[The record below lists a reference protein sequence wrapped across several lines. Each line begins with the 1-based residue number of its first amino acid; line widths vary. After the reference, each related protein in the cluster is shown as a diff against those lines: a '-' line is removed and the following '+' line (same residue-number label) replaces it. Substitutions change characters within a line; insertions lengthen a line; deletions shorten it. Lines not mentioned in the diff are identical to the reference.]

1 MKKRYLLTLAALA
14 LGAACALAQNA
25 TGSDVMVMLLRPFTL
40 LGEALR
46 AWSLSG
52 LKGNLA
58 SWAVVVLLSLLP
70 TFYILIARRKR
81 KQKSD
86 WLFLLASALVFGGL
100 FLLVNPTIYV
110 HPMLTE
116 ARVSSPEL
124 LTGGPVFSMLSVLL
138 LCLLTRWTG
147 GLMNVRKQENRLLFW
162 TRALLVSSMA
172 LIAFST
178 AFSAAQ
184 GAQAVWGDTKTNAY
198 QLMSVE
204 SAASVGS
211 DFSSDALSAWAGA
224 QVSDPMQSLLLSS
237 RGAEETSAALS
248 FLLSCILLIPNLFSI
263 RTLDSALSL
272 SSSMAHGWFTEE
284 ADERASVL
292 AVRAR
297 WTLIASVACMTAVNV
312 LTVLLARQIMNWNMS
327 FSLPIDDLLI
337 SCGAM
342 LLARLLSAAC
352 KVKRDNDL
360 MI

>member
-1 MKKRYLLTLAALA
+1 MKKRYWLTLFALA
-14 LGAACALAQNA
+14 SGAASALIQGV
-25 TGSDVMVMLLRPFTL
+25 TGSDVMVLLLRPFTL

-52 LKGNLA
+52 AKGNLA

-70 TFYILIARRKR
+70 VFYILPARRKR
-81 KQKSD
+81 KQQSD
-86 WLFLLASALVFGGL
+86 WLFLLASMVLFGGL
-100 FLLVNPTIYV
+100 FLLVNPTLYV

-116 ARVSSPEL
+116 ARLSSPEL

-147 GLMNVRKQENRLLFW
+147 GLMTLRKQESRLLFW

-184 GAQAVWGDTKTNAY
+184 GAQAVWGGTKTSAY

-211 DFSSDALSAWAGA
+211 DFSPDALSAWTGA
-224 QVSDPMQSLLLSS
+224 EISDPMQSLLLST
-237 RGAEETSAALS
+237 RGSEETSASLS
-248 FLLSCILLIPNLFSI
+248 FLLSCILLLPNLFSVW
-263 RTLDSALSL
+263 TLDSALSL
-272 SSSMAHGWFTEE
+272 SASMSRGWFTEE
-284 ADERASVL
+284 TDERASVL

-297 WTLIASVACMTAVNV
+297 WTLIASVACMAAVNV

-342 LLARLLSAAC
+342 LLAHLLSAAC

>member
-1 MKKRYLLTLAALA
+1 MKKRYRLTLLALA
-14 LGAACALAQNA
+14 LGAACALAQGV
-25 TGSDVMVMLLRPFTL
+25 TDSDIMVMLLRPFTL

-52 LKGNLA
+52 AKGNLA
-58 SWAVVVLLSLLP
+58 AWAVVVLLSLLP
-70 TFYILIARRKR
+70 VFYILPARRKR
-81 KQKSD
+81 KQQSD
-86 WLFLLASALVFGGL
+86 WLFLLASLILFGGL

-110 HPMLTE
+110 HPMLTA
-116 ARVSSPEL
+116 ARLSSPEL
-124 LTGGPVFSMLSVLL
+124 LTGGPVFSMLSILL

-147 GLMNVRKQENRLLFW
+147 GLMALKKQESRLLFW
-162 TRALLVSSMA
+162 MRALLLSSMA

-184 GAQAVWGDTKTNAY
+184 GAQAVWGDRKPIAY
-198 QLMSVE
+198 QLMNVE

-224 QVSDPMQSLLLSS
+224 QVSDPMQSLLPSS
-237 RGAEETSAALS
+237 RDAEETSVLLS
-248 FLLSCILLIPNLFSI
+248 FLLSCILLIPNLFSVW
-263 RTLDSALSL
+263 TLDSALSL
-272 SSSMAHGWFTEE
+272 SASMGRGWFTEE
-284 ADERASVL
+284 TDERASVL

-297 WTLIASVACMTAVNV
+297 YTLIAAVACMAAVNV
-312 LTVLLARQIMNWNMS
+312 LTVVLARQILNWNMR

-352 KVKRDNDL
+352 RVKRDNDL